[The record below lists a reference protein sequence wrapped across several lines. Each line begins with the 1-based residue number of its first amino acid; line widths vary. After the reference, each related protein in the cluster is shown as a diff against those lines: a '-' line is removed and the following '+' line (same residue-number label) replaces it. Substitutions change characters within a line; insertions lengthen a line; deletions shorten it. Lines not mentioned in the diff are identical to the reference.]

1 MSEELIRTNSN
12 AAPEAGR
19 TDWARI
25 REMGDKAIDAAI
37 ASDSDSY
44 ALDTEILGRADSA
57 YHYEVYR
64 ESAGRYRWRL
74 IAADSEVLASSPQGF
89 PTKAAALNAIAGV
102 RHALLGG
109 NALAA

>member
-1 MSEELIRTNSN
+1 MSEKRIRTSSN

-19 TDWARI
+19 TDWARV
-25 REMGDKAIDAAI
+25 RDMGDAAIDAAI
-37 ASDSDSY
+37 AGDADSY
-44 ALDTEILGRADSA
+44 PLDTEILGRADSA

-74 IAADSEVLASSPQGF
+74 VAGDSQVLALSPEGF
-89 PTKAAALNAIAGV
+89 RTKTAALNAIAAV
-102 RHALLGG
+102 RQALLSG